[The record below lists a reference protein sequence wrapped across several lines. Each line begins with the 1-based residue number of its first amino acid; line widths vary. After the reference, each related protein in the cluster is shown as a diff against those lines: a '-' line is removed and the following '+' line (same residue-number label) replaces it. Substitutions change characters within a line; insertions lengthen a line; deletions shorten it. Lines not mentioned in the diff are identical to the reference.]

1 MDRTANLERSE
12 ISSDAIVTDIFQLS
26 PTVKRFQL
34 QVLNKHVT
42 FKAGQWVDVT
52 IPSVSIVGGY
62 SMCSTPLTLQTEG
75 VLELAVKYSDHPPAK
90 WMHSHCSVSDCLHLR
105 VGGDFTYSPQPGST
119 ASNLFLVAGGVGIN
133 PLLAMLK
140 HHMELWSA
148 DHWNNTLPAI
158 PKVCLLYSA
167 REEGELLFKSQID
180 DLLHSHGD
188 VLLVKYFVT
197 KEKPEMRSNTLQAGM
212 VGVAGE
218 VRLREHTER
227 KFLTVTVKF
236 IGA

>member
-1 MDRTANLERSE
+1 
-12 ISSDAIVTDIFQLS
+12 
-26 PTVKRFQL
+26 
-34 QVLNKHVT
+34 
-42 FKAGQWVDVT
+42 
-52 IPSVSIVGGY
+52 
-62 SMCSTPLTLQTEG
+62 
-75 VLELAVKYSDHPPAK
+75 
-90 WMHSHCSVSDCLHLR
+90 